1 MRRHRAFVPYPG
13 RQICKSS
20 FWRFE
25 KNKNTPLR
33 VGKRFDK
40 LCPRSPEKVSDRSLK
55 VDIGENS
62 NVCVRSYESS
72 ARDFQTKNFLFL
84 RV

>member
-1 MRRHRAFVPYPG
+1 MLRER
-13 RQICKSS
+13 S
-20 FWRFE
+20 FD
-25 KNKNTPLR
+25 
-33 VGKRFDK
+33 FDK
-40 LCPRSPEKVSDRSLK
+40 KIKIPPCASEKDLINYVLVRPIRVSDRSLK